1 MLHVEN
7 PERVE
12 RLMRSAVSR
21 LDLDL
26 SGISVLTEGASGNF
40 VVTPLIA
47 AIAGSPHVVALSA
60 DSRYGRASE
69 IAEYIRGWAVRLGV
83 ADRIEMT
90 TDRLRAREAGC
101 SLITNLGFVR
111 PIDAGLVECSPADA
125 VVALMWE
132 PWEFRPEDVDLK
144 VCRDRGIPVLGTCET
159 DIRVGTFRYVGLIVL
174 KLLLESA
181 LEVDG
186 SNILVVGASPFLQP
200 TIDVLR
206 RNGANVTAIAMDD
219 GGLEHAVSRRPFEE
233 YDAVALVDHRS
244 RKTIVGPGGL
254 FAPEQMI
261 GTGVRLVHVCGV
273 VDDDALAAAGIQK
286 IPPRR
291 VSAGYMTLTTDYV
304 GPRPVIDLHA
314 AGLKVGEIVVRSF
327 RRGSTYPDAVAAAL
341 KSGLALDFDL
351 PSHRG

>member
-1 MLHVEN
+1 MLRVEN

-12 RLMRSAVSR
+12 RLIRSAVSR
-21 LDLDL
+21 LDIDL
-26 SGISVLTEGASGNF
+26 SGIAVLTEGASGNF

-47 AIAGSPHVVALSA
+47 ALAGSPHVVALSA
-60 DSRYGRASE
+60 DSRYGKASE
-69 IAEYIRGWAVRLGV
+69 VAEYIRECAVRLGV
-83 ADRIEMT
+83 ADRIEVT
-90 TDRLRAREAGC
+90 TDRLRARDAGC

-111 PIDAGLVECSPADA
+111 PIDASLVERSPTDT

-144 VCRDRGIPVLGTCET
+144 ACRDRGIPVLGTCET
-159 DIRVGTFRYVGLIVL
+159 DVRVGTFRYVGLIVL

-206 RNGANVTAIAMDD
+206 RNGANVTVVAMDD
-219 GGLEHAVSRRPFEE
+219 SGAEEAVSRRPIGE
-233 YDAVALVDHRS
+233 YDAIALVDHRS
-244 RKTIVGPGGL
+244 RKNIVGPGGL

-286 IPPRR
+286 VPPRK

-314 AGLKVGEIVVRSF
+314 AGLKVGEIVI
-327 RRGSTYPDAVAAAL
+327 
-341 KSGLALDFDL
+341 
-351 PSHRG
+351 

>member
-1 MLHVEN
+1 MLRVDN
-7 PERVE
+7 PERIE
-12 RLMRSAVSR
+12 RLIRSAVSR

-26 SGISVLTEGASGNF
+26 GGIAVLTEGASGNF

-47 AIAGSPHVVALSA
+47 ALAGSQRVVALSA
-60 DSRYGRASE
+60 DSRYGRANDV
-69 IAEYIRGWAVRLGV
+69 AEYIMWFADRLGV
-83 ADRIEMT
+83 ADRIEVT
-90 TDRLRAREAGC
+90 TDRTRAIDAGC

-111 PIDAGLVECSPADA
+111 PIDAGLVENSPPDT

-132 PWEFRPEDVDLK
+132 PWEFRPADVDLK
-144 VCRDRGIPVLGTCET
+144 SCRDRGIPVLGTCET

-181 LEVDG
+181 LEIDG
-186 SNILVVGASPFLQP
+186 CEILVIGASPFLQP

-206 RNGANVTAIAMDD
+206 RNGANVAVVAMDEGDPGEAIARCPI
-219 GGLEHAVSRRPFEE
+219 GE
-233 YDAVALVDHRS
+233 YDAIALVDHRS
-244 RKTIVGPGGL
+244 GKKIVGPGGL

-261 GTGVRLVHVCGV
+261 GTAVRLVHVCGV
-273 VDDDALAAAGIQK
+273 VDDDALAAAGITK
-286 IPPRR
+286 IPTRR

-327 RRGSTYPDAVAAAL
+327 RRGSTYSEAVDAAL
-341 KSGLALDFDL
+341 KSGLALDFES
-351 PSHRG
+351 PSHGA